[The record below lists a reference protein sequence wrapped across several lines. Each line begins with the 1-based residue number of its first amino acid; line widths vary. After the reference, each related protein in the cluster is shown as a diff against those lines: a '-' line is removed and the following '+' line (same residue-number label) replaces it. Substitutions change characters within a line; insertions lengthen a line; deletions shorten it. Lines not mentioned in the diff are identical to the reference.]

1 MNSQKGEKT
10 MTASQVLSNYRTT
23 ATIVGILYIA
33 GMVIGIGGNILILSI
48 LSVPDYLSTVS
59 ANSMLI
65 AIGALLWL
73 FTVAGDAAHGIL
85 MFPILKRFNET
96 IAAGYLGFRIVDAVF
111 IAIMVLFILLQIP
124 LGSEYVK
131 AGANT
136 STLQALGAIFTKGN
150 LYAYHIAMLTLGIS
164 SVMLCYTL
172 YNARLVPRFL
182 AVWGFVG
189 YVTILFGSAFEIL
202 GFNLQ
207 LLHTIPG
214 GVWELFIGVWLIVK
228 GFNTPATVSESA

>member
-1 MNSQKGEKT
+1 
-10 MTASQVLSNYRTT
+10 MTTNLPAKPYRTT
-23 ATIVGILYIA
+23 ATIIGALYVA

-48 LSVPDYLSTVS
+48 LNAPDYLSTIT

-65 AIGALLWL
+65 GVGALLWL

-85 MFPILKRFNET
+85 MFPILKKYNET
-96 IAAGYLGFRIVDAVF
+96 IAVGYLGFRIVDAVF

-124 LGSEYVK
+124 LGSEYLK
-131 AGANT
+131 A
-136 STLQALGAIFTKGN
+136 SVVDIDFLQALGVIFIKGN

-172 YNARLVPRFL
+172 YTSMLVPRFL

-202 GFNLQ
+202 GFDLQ
-207 LLHTIPG
+207 LIHTLPG
-214 GVWELFIGVWLIVK
+214 GLWELFIGVWLIVK
-228 GFNTPATVSESA
+228 GFNAPPAVSEPV